1 MNIHTIP
8 IPGPPV
14 PEDPTAFTVDQLWV
28 APRGLYRCVS
38 RDLPSR
44 FLITGTG
51 DGHLWVQGGG
61 GSTYAKMERSAW
73 THDTFVKCSNELLV
87 FSPR

>member
-1 MNIHTIP
+1 MNMHTIP

-14 PEDPTAFTVDQLWV
+14 PEDPTTFTVGQLWE
-28 APRGLYRCVS
+28 ARRGLYRCIS

-44 FLITGTG
+44 FLVTGTG
-51 DGHLWVQGGG
+51 EGHLWVMSG
-61 GSTYAKMERSAW
+61 GSIYAKMERSAW
-73 THDTFVKCSNELLV
+73 ASETFVKCSNELLV